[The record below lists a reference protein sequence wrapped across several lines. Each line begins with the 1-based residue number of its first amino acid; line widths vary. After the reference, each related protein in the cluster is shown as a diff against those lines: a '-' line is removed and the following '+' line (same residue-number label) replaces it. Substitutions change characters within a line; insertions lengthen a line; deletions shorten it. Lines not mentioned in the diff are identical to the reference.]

1 MKQIIR
7 CEKLRTFGE
16 ISASAEHTNRER
28 LTKNADP
35 KLTPSNVFVGAKTSQ
50 EVVQAIKKRLENVK
64 EIDERVLCFEYL
76 VTASPEFFESKTPK
90 EIEEYWAKTD
100 AWMKKRHG
108 ELNIVSSA
116 LHLDEKTPHKV
127 YYIVPLIET
136 ETKQVKRSVYASMAE
151 FEAGEATLDKKG
163 KPRKIIMV
171 DKPGEVRL
179 SAKTFTGGR
188 YKMSG
193 LQTDFYENV
202 SKSCGL
208 ERGVK
213 GSKAKHE
220 DVQHFYALL
229 EPKMKAA
236 EVIIEEGIQT
246 DSTLKKRAVE
256 VSLKEDSQRATE
268 TKIAAAIE
276 EIRVRDM
283 ALNARDADLVKRE
296 SIVKKAEAWI
306 QSQKKIIADAFPDLP
321 SWLQE
326 KLSSV
331 FKTKKPVEHVIAG
344 EAIPKPENTP
354 KTAKTGLLDVLK
366 SPPITGNHQKPR

>member
-7 CEKLRTFGE
+7 VEKLRTFGE

-35 KLTPSNVFVGAKTSQ
+35 KLTPNNVFSGAKTSQ

-64 EIDERVLCFEYL
+64 VNDDSVLCFEYL
-76 VTASPEFFESKTPK
+76 VTASPEFFESKTPQ
-90 EIEEYWAKTD
+90 EIEKYWEKTD
-100 AWMKKRHG
+100 AWMAKRHG
-108 ELNIVSSA
+108 KSNIVGSA

-136 ETKQVKRSVYASMAE
+136 QTKQVKRSVFASMAE

-163 KPRKIIMV
+163 KPRKIILV
-171 DKPGEVRL
+171 DKLGEVRL
-179 SAKTFTGGR
+179 SAKTFNGGR
-188 YKMSG
+188 EKMSA

-202 SKSCGL
+202 AKGFGL

-220 DVQHFYALL
+220 DVKHFYGEL
-229 EPKMKAA
+229 EQKMKAA
-236 EVIIEEGIQT
+236 EVTIEEGIQV

-256 VSLKEDSQRATE
+256 VQLKEDSQAE
-268 TKIAAAIE
+268 VTKRLKAAN
-276 EIRVRDM
+276 EILRKQAEDLNTRQA
-283 ALNARDADLVKRE
+283 ALSQRE
-296 SIVKKAEAWI
+296 KILAKAEAWI

-326 KLSSV
+326 KLSSA
-331 FKTKKPVEHVIAG
+331 FKVKKALEVAKATNPTSST
-344 EAIPKPENTP
+344 ENTP
-354 KTAKTGLLDVLK
+354 KAAKKGLPDVFK
-366 SPPITGNHQKPR
+366 SPVNTGNHQKLR